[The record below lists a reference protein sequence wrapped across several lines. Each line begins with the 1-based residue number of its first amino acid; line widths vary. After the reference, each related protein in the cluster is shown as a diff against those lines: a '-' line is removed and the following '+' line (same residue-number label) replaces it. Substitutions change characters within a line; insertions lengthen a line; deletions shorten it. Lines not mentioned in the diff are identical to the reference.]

1 MEFPRRGQSSHPADA
16 DDDDRRRLRFPDST
30 PPSGREARPAPAQGD
45 AVTAALG
52 RRREELLWELHKT
65 KIHREMLLCQLV
77 ETERAMAARLA
88 AARGHPATPP
98 LPWPQGDLLPAREY
112 AWRSTPW
119 EEQANANANAHAHG
133 ALSAPRSGDEEITPW
148 WRRSP
153 SAVTPPVYPHVERSP
168 SPPIARGWPAD
179 DDERQERGEPSGSPA
194 MAPPVRHAPHVE
206 QSTPVPIKSP
216 AAEAVCMPSGSP
228 AMAPPVQ
235 PAPHVEQSTPLPAK
249 EPAAV
254 AKVEADAIVQ
264 TAANADADQA
274 LLGKGATPG
283 GQGCTGQKG
292 EEGDFAID
300 GHGRQLLGEMNVSKS
315 TEQPKPTESISGG
328 HTDELVQKRYQD
340 NKPADQEIAT
350 LDKQKRVGSNDE
362 LTPERRS
369 SGVKRQ
375 LASGTSLAKKP
386 RSQGSS
392 ITCSLCKVTM
402 TSPRALVEHRAS
414 LLHRSNL
421 APLRSGNKATTE
433 AAQPAEKK
441 TEKPEASEWNSSAHH
456 HQNRMYYCDI
466 CEVRCSSEKMMASH
480 LAGKRHRERHNSI
493 FM

>member
-1 MEFPRRGQSSHPADA
+1 MGAPQDEDPPGDAPVPAGRDGARHGGAPRRGP
-16 DDDDRRRLRFPDST
+16 R
-30 PPSGREARPAPAQGD
+30 PPRHATAPVAAGRPAPGAGVRV
-45 AVTAALG
+45 A
-52 RRREELLWELHKT
+52 E
-65 KIHREMLLCQLV
+65 
-77 ETERAMAARLA
+77 
-88 AARGHPATPP
+88 P
-98 LPWPQGDLLPAREY
+98 
-112 AWRSTPW
+112 PW
-119 EEQANANANAHAHG
+119 EEQANANAHAHG

-283 GQGCTGQKG
+283 GKGCIGQKG

-362 LTPERRS
+362 VIRFRYCCSPVFAAFSCLPIKNAVQIMFACAHTPYCHTVPHLYSVHLRYIFLCIDLS
-369 SGVKRQ
+369 P
-375 LASGTSLAKKP
+375 AS
-386 RSQGSS
+386 
-392 ITCSLCKVTM
+392 
-402 TSPRALVEHRAS
+402 
-414 LLHRSNL
+414 
-421 APLRSGNKATTE
+421 
-433 AAQPAEKK
+433 
-441 TEKPEASEWNSSAHH
+441 
-456 HQNRMYYCDI
+456 
-466 CEVRCSSEKMMASH
+466 
-480 LAGKRHRERHNSI
+480 
-493 FM
+493 